1 MPSYPWMIVNCYCLV
16 FESNSV
22 FMCPLMIVGTWAMSE
37 GKSTSGNVTLDT
49 AFVGLRELNYNRVNE
64 SGTDFESGWEKHR
77 KPLAFIAHKIRFTTS
92 FMPWSGRVPISE
104 GFHEFL

>member
-1 MPSYPWMIVNCYCLV
+1 
-16 FESNSV
+16 
-22 FMCPLMIVGTWAMSE
+22 MCSLMIVGTWAMSE
-37 GKSTSGNVTLDT
+37 GKSTAGNLTLGI
-49 AFVGLRELNYNRVNE
+49 AFVGLTKLNNSRVDE
-64 SGTDFESGWEKHR
+64 SGTDFEFGWEKHR